1 MFPHSRL
8 HESVLIL
15 SLVVAGAACTN
26 DDTVG
31 GTDAAT
37 TSDSGMLPA
46 EGSTPVTDAA
56 VPDAGGIDVA
66 VPDAGGIDVAQPDAA
81 VPEAGGTDAAQ
92 PDAAMIDASQP
103 DVAAP
108 DAAQPD
114 AAVSDA
120 QSDQDAFNPGAATAV
135 ALNASNTSTYNLANG
150 QWKVFYFD
158 AVAGQTYSIS
168 ELGGIVHGYV
178 STSPSVSPTT
188 HDLETDANGRLAFVA
203 PATARYYIAI
213 AVSGGG
219 ASGSFQVAD
228 GGQLLALG
236 ANAATLAAPTGDDY
250 HFFHVPITA
259 GSSYSLTVSGTATS
273 SVGLGISP
281 RAERASNGQFS
292 YPLLGQSGPLP
303 LDAAIPAAS
312 VAESYSGFYYFFV
325 RISAPVTLTISVTKN
340 P

>member
-1 MFPHSRL
+1 VFPYPRL

-15 SLVVAGAACTN
+15 VLVAAGAACTN
-26 DDTVG
+26 DDTLGSADAAADAAV
-31 GTDAAT
+31 TPDAAT
-37 TSDSGMLPA
+37 TSDGGIPPA
-46 EGSTPVTDAA
+46 EAA
-56 VPDAGGIDVA
+56 APGT
-66 VPDAGGIDVAQPDAA
+66 DAA

-92 PDAAMIDASQP
+92 PDATAPDASQADAAVSDASQS

-108 DAAQPD
+108 DASQSD

-120 QSDQDAFNPGAATAV
+120 QSDQDAFNPGPATAV
-135 ALNASNTSTYNLANG
+135 QVNASNTSTYNLANG

-203 PATARYYIAI
+203 PATVRYYIAI

-228 GGQLLALG
+228 GGQLLGLG

-250 HFFHVPITA
+250 HFFRFPIAA
-259 GSSYSLTVSGTATS
+259 GSSYSLTVTGTATS

-292 YPLLGQSGPLP
+292 YPLMGQSGPLP
-303 LDAAIPAAS
+303 IDAAIPVTS
-312 VAESYSGFYYFFV
+312 VADSYSGYYYLFL
-325 RISAPVTLTISVTKN
+325 RISAAITPTITVTKN